1 MACARSRGSSRSGR
15 GARFFFSSRR
25 RHTRFDCDWSS
36 DVCSSDLANLVS
48 CALPTGACRHS
59 RRDSNGHHHHHR
71 DCDNCRSDRGRRTGH
86 VYFPRRC
93 AGERFPDPRGRDSGG
108 AAPADGRFSTRSG
121 RTPIEGRVRM
131 RRVLLLVLSF
141 VYLLNVVFFVT
152 GCKKAAQTKITIGSK
167 FFTEQV
173 VLAELLAQH
182 IEARTGIPVIRKTNL
197 GGTLLVHKALLSGDL
212 DVYVEYTGTA
222 LTAVLNE
229 APQGTSAE
237 VYNRV
242 KKLYSERF
250 HLEVTEPLGFENTF
264 AMVIRGDDAKNLH
277 IQKISDIA
285 PLAPKW
291 RAGVGY
297 EFLERP
303 DGFRGWS
310 DSYNLHFAESP
321 KVMDLG
327 LIYRALV
334 DHQVDIVAGNSTDG
348 LIDSL
353 GLVALADDRHYFPP
367 YDAVPIVRQSTLAQ
381 FPQLRAA
388 LADLSGKLSAA
399 DIRRLNYAVDAQHHD
414 AAAVVR
420 AFCQSRGF

>member
-1 MACARSRGSSRSGR
+1 MRRSLFG
-15 GARFFFSSRR
+15 FLYLLCFLNFLYFFSA
-25 RHTRFDCDWSS
+25 
-36 DVCSSDLANLVS
+36 CSK
-48 CALPTGACRHS
+48 P
-59 RRDSNGHHHHHR
+59 
-71 DCDNCRSDRGRRTGH
+71 
-86 VYFPRRC
+86 P
-93 AGERFPDPRGRDSGG
+93 
-108 AAPADGRFSTRSG
+108 
-121 RTPIEGRVRM
+121 
-131 RRVLLLVLSF
+131 
-141 VYLLNVVFFVT
+141 
-152 GCKKAAQTKITIGSK
+152 QTKITIGSK

-182 IEARTGIPVIRKTNL
+182 IEARTGFPVIRKTNL
-197 GGTLLVHKALLSGDL
+197 GGTLLVHKALLAGELDL
-212 DVYVEYTGTA
+212 YVEYTGTA

-229 APQGTSAE
+229 SPQGDSNV

-242 KKLYSERF
+242 KQLYADRF

-277 IQKISDIA
+277 LQKISDIG

-303 DGFRGWS
+303 DGFPGLS
-310 DSYNLHFAESP
+310 QNYGLHFAESP

-348 LIDSL
+348 LIDAL
-353 GLVALADDRHYFPP
+353 GLFALSDDRHYFPP
-367 YDAVPIVRQSTLAQ
+367 YDAVPIVRQSTLTK
-381 FPQLRAA
+381 FPRLRAA
-388 LADLSGKLSAA
+388 LADLAGKLSAA
-399 DIRRLNYAVDAQHHD
+399 DIRRLNYAVDAQHQE

-420 AFCQSRGF
+420 QFRSSKGL